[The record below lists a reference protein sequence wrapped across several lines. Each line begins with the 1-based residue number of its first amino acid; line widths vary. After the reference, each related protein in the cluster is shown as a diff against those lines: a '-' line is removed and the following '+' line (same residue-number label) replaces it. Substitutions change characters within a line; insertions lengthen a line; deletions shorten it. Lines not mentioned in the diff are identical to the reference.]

1 MYRFCQSPQKKWN
14 MINYEE
20 KCSFIHS
27 FSIGV
32 KCHKF
37 GRKILEIKNNS
48 KRRKK
53 KRDNGSKHGYSLII
67 GC

>member
-1 MYRFCQSPQKKWN
+1 M
-14 MINYEE
+14 
-20 KCSFIHS
+20 FIHS

-37 GRKILEIKNNS
+37 GRKILKIKNNS

-53 KRDNGSKHGYSLII
+53 KRDNGSKHIAKIRKIKVNTKVRKKLLYT
-67 GC
+67 